1 MYILKR
7 RFSLMQ
13 VNVVAPLTIISSA
26 PLLKMGWYWITII
39 HDLCFAAFLVTVSK
53 FKMLDGCKFLKVLN
67 IKIMYEFAALCT
79 KL

>member
-1 MYILKR
+1 M
-7 RFSLMQ
+7 
-13 VNVVAPLTIISSA
+13 
-26 PLLKMGWYWITII
+26 
-39 HDLCFAAFLVTVSK
+39 CFAAFLVKVSK